1 MKISPILIL
10 LLFGHVAFGQDIL
23 PADIQIKTALL
34 AAPAEEQASATVW
47 GYNNDGTMI
56 LLKTGNG
63 NLVCITDDPKLKGIN
78 VACYSKK
85 LEPFMKRGR
94 DLIAEGKTEAQK
106 KEIRKKEIEAGKLD
120 LPRGSHM
127 LYVLTGTDEN
137 YNKETGELKDGRFRY
152 VVYVPYETLEST
164 GLPAKPFQPGMPWL
178 MDPGTYG
185 AHIMI
190 TPPAKK

>member
-10 LLFGHVAFGQDIL
+10 LLFGQVAFAQDIL
-23 PADIQIKTALL
+23 PVDIQIKTALL
-34 AAPAEEQASATVW
+34 AAPAEEQADATVW
-47 GYNNDGTMI
+47 GYNNEGKMI

-63 NLVCITDDPKLKGIN
+63 NLVCLTDDPKLKGIN

-106 KEIRKKEIEAGKLD
+106 KEIRKEEIEAGKLD
-120 LPRGSHM
+120 MPRGSHM

-137 YNKETGELKDGRFRY
+137 YNKATGELKDGRFRY